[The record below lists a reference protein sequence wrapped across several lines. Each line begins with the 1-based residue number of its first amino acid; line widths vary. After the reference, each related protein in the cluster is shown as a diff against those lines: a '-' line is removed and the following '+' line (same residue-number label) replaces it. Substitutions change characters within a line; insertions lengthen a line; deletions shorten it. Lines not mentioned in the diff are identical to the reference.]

1 MNTVNINAAGQ
12 GEEVPFTPEMYSGMV
27 MASMMGNMS
36 PPVVQ
41 QSFGCG
47 EKAVSELFEVLD
59 NGQQGAGPGGPG
71 GGGPGDGAVGN
82 GAFGNGAAGPGGF
95 GNGGSAGGGFGGG
108 GGGAGGDGH
117 PIALLSGTYSVFS
130 FLVRMVR
137 CRRLCHTRHCA
148 NAAYTM
154 RARMPFHSFISQ
166 RTVFMCS

>member
-1 MNTVNINAAGQ
+1 
-12 GEEVPFTPEMYSGMV
+12 VPFTPEMYSGMV

-59 NGQQGAGPGGPG
+59 NGQQGAGPGAPG

-82 GAFGNGAAGPGGF
+82 GAFGTGAAGPRGL
-95 GNGGSAGGGFGGG
+95 GNGGRTGDGFGGG
-108 GGGAGGDGH
+108 RLHGAGGDAH

-130 FLVRMVR
+130 FLVRMVWC
-137 CRRLCHTRHCA
+137 CRLHHTRHGG
-148 NAAYTM
+148 NATFTM
-154 RARMPFHSFISQ
+154 RACMS
-166 RTVFMCS
+166 

>member
-59 NGQQGAGPGGPG
+59 NGGPG
-71 GGGPGDGAVGN
+71 GGGPGNEAGGN
-82 GAFGNGAAGPGGF
+82 GAFGNGAAGPGGGNGGGGF
-95 GNGGSAGGGFGGG
+95 GNGGGAGGGFGGG

-130 FLVRMVR
+130 RMHGAV
-137 CRRLCHTRHCA
+137 LPS
-148 NAAYTM
+148 M
-154 RARMPFHSFISQ
+154 
-166 RTVFMCS
+166 